1 MNNYKAIIIL
11 IIMTGFLTAV
21 IPAVNA
27 DTHHRCACPHH
38 NTEDEV
44 RLTGAENEFAFSN
57 TGAAV
62 VTAGSCN
69 RCDGSGRCYVCGG
82 SGKINDR
89 DCYICSATGRC
100 YFCGGNGD
108 LWK

>member
-1 MNNYKAIIIL
+1 MNNFKAIIIF
-11 IIMTGFLTAV
+11 IIMTGFLTA
-21 IPAVNA
+21 
-27 DTHHRCACPHH
+27 
-38 NTEDEV
+38 NTCGKCRHSSPLRLSSSNSENEV
-44 RLTGAENEFAFSN
+44 RLIGAENEFAFSN

-69 RCDGSGRCYVCGG
+69 KCDGSERCHVCGRG
-82 SGKINDR
+82 GRINDR
-89 DCYICSATGRC
+89 DCCICSGTGRC